1 MSTDDRRQDFR
12 ADLRTVVNIYTTE
25 SCKTS
30 PPPCIRGWSE
40 DVSATGARLVTND
53 PLTGSRV
60 WLKFIGQGQ
69 DDSLIEADI
78 MRAESFSHSQFR
90 TDRIMYAYGV
100 RFRQIMTEA
109 EFLELALD
117 QVERLTAG
125 LKSGS
130 SAPKALAVN

>member
-1 MSTDDRRQDFR
+1 M
-12 ADLRTVVNIYTTE
+12 
-25 SCKTS
+25 
-30 PPPCIRGWSE
+30 RGWSE

-69 DDSLIEADI
+69 GDSLIEADI
-78 MRAESFSHSQFR
+78 MRTESYSHSQFR
-90 TDRIMYAYGV
+90 TDRIMYSYGV

-109 EFLELALD
+109 KFLELALD

-125 LKSGS
+125 LKSDS
-130 SAPKALAVN
+130 SAPMALAIG